1 MSHHTRRNVVAL
13 DLEGTLISNA
23 ISQIPRPGLYS
34 FLDECRALSPHVVL
48 FTYVRPLRVREIIAG
63 LVADSLVPAW
73 FIAVECVE
81 WDGATKDLR
90 FIRDCHVESAVLV
103 DDLAADVHPGQ
114 ELNWV
119 PAPPFEA
126 PYPEDD
132 RGLDAVLREL
142 RHRLGGHGSRA

>member
-1 MSHHTRRNVVAL
+1 MSPHTRRNVVAL

-23 ISQIPRPGLYS
+23 MSQIPRPGLHS

-63 LVADSLVPAW
+63 LVADSLAPEW

-103 DDLAADVHPGQ
+103 DDLAAYVHPGQ

-132 RGLDAVLREL
+132 RGLEAVLREL
-142 RHRLGGHGSRA
+142 RRRFDGHGSRL